1 MKIFVVVLIL
11 INFFSSVYANTI
23 FYLTK
28 IPNLEIY
35 DLSSSNNIKYLTAE
49 KTFRV
54 GFRENN
60 VQCDNADKNNFKK
73 KFNLIKR
80 NFDKYDKDFL
90 KKINLKYVVLCE
102 NLKVAEIKTAGVPNH
117 KVKTL
122 IMDINFDKRYF
133 ERSIH
138 HEIFHMIDDS
148 YKDLFS
154 YEKWKEFNTPKFKY
168 AECSTCTNKLDL
180 SLTNKS
186 NGFLTEYSMSTASED
201 MAELFSFLMTNSEHL
216 KKILSKD
223 TILTKKTLFLKSSI
237 LKIDNNFKFN

>member
-1 MKIFVVVLIL
+1 MKIFIVVLIL
-11 INFFSSVYANTI
+11 INFFSPVFANTI

-35 DLSSSNNIKYLTAE
+35 NLNSTNGIKYLNAKKSFT
-49 KTFRV
+49 V

-60 VQCDNADKNNFKK
+60 VQCDKTNENNIKK
-73 KFNLIKR
+73 KFDLIKK
-80 NFDKYDKDFL
+80 NFDKYDKNFL

-102 NLKVAEIKTAGVPNH
+102 NLKVAEIKTAGVPNY

-122 IMDINFDKRYF
+122 IMDINFDQRYF

-138 HEIFHMIDDS
+138 HELFHMIDDS

-154 YEKWKEFNTPKFKY
+154 YTEWGEFNNANFKY

-180 SLTNKS
+180 SLINGTK
-186 NGFLTEYSMSTASED
+186 GFLTEYSMSTASED
-201 MAELFSFLMTNSEHL
+201 MAELFSFLMAENDKLEKVVL
-216 KKILSKD
+216 KD
-223 TILTKKTLFLKSSI
+223 TILAKKIFFLKNTI
-237 LKIDNNFKFN
+237 FKIDNNFKFN